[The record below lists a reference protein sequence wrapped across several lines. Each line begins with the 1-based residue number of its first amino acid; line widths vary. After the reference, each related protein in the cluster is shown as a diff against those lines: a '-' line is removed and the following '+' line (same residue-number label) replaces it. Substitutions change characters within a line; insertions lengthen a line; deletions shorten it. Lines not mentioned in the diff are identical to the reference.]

1 MAREATTMFEAPG
14 IMELPIILVVDDA
27 PESVAVIAQALSD
40 HYRVIAAN
48 DGETAL
54 RIAASYPLPDLIL
67 LDTVMPGLSGLEVCY
82 HLKQDNATADI
93 PVAFLTNR
101 GDAVNEDH
109 GFELGAIDYISKPI
123 SPPLL
128 RARIRNHL
136 NHKATAD
143 LLKQQNQS
151 LEQEEER
158 RTKEMR
164 VIQDVA
170 VLAVASLAETRDN
183 ETGNHI
189 RRTQHYVRT
198 LALHLQKH
206 PRFRS
211 EIDEGTIELLFKSAP
226 LHDIGKVGIPDR
238 ILLKPSR
245 LDYEEMEI
253 MKTHTLLGYESIA
266 QAEDRLGTSVGF
278 LRYAKEIAL
287 SHQEKWDGSGYP
299 EGRSGDEIPLS
310 ARLMAVADVYDA
322 LISRRIYKQPFS
334 QQKSIDIM
342 RDGRGSHF
350 DPDILD
356 TFLEHTEEFR
366 TISEQFADHDAEIA
380 AAVARHSQA
389 LGVPVAE

>member
-1 MAREATTMFEAPG
+1 MDDVRG
-14 IMELPIILVVDDA
+14 VIELPTVLVVDDS
-27 PESVAVIAQALSD
+27 PESLMGIGQALSD
-40 HYRVIAAN
+40 QCRIIAAP
-48 DGETAL
+48 DGETGL
-54 RIAASYPLPDLIL
+54 RMARGRPLPDLIL

-82 HLKQDNATADI
+82 QLKRDPLTVDI
-93 PVAFLTNR
+93 PVVFLTDR
-101 GDAVNEDH
+101 AASENEQH

-123 SPPLL
+123 SPPLV
-128 RARIRNHL
+128 RTRVRNHL
-136 NHKATAD
+136 NMKSTAD
-143 LLKQQNQS
+143 LLKRQNLF
-151 LEQEEER
+151 LEQEVQR
-158 RTKEMR
+158 RTQEMR

-198 LALHLQKH
+198 LATHLQKH

-211 EIDEGTIELLFKSAP
+211 QIDEGTIELLFKSAP

-238 ILLKPSR
+238 ILLKPGR
-245 LDYEEMEI
+245 LDFEEMEI
-253 MKTHTLLGYESIA
+253 MKTHTTLGYESIA
-266 QAEDRLGTSVGF
+266 SAEQRLGTSVEF

-322 LISRRIYKQPFS
+322 LISRRIYKAPFS
-334 QQKSIDIM
+334 QQKAIEILCE
-342 RDGRGSHF
+342 GRGTHF

-356 TFLEHTEEFR
+356 TFLAHTADFAAIAER
-366 TISEQFADHDAEIA
+366 FADHDEEIA
-380 AAVARHSQA
+380 AAAARHSQA
-389 LGVPVAE
+389 LGTSLGK